1 MVCAHPGAARTSD
14 NRNRAFNKMRS
25 LLLLWAASLAA
36 QIAPGDLPVALVL
49 QGGGATLTRTG
60 ATLPILAKA
69 GDLVYSGDVL
79 SAGAR
84 TVNCR
89 NAICPAVPRDR
100 GASLFNGAALTR
112 ALLNEE
118 EGTAGT
124 AVPPLSAVR
133 QAELDGRLAAI
144 QGDPLYIRIAKAE
157 VLAEFGREAAAAAA
171 YRAIK
176 TEVPELAAQRI
187 FVLDEAAVRRRA
199 PKPDPTIGG
208 KTYALL
214 IGISQYQNAQI
225 RPLRYAHEDALL
237 MEQLLKSPRGGELAP
252 EDITVL
258 VNEAA
263 TTAAI
268 KTAFETILKR
278 ATPKDTVILLMASH
292 GTVVESS
299 NARLRGAYI
308 VTYDSDPEDLAAT
321 ALPMP
326 AVQRFIRDELGR
338 TARVIAFVDA
348 CRSGTIGTIPDR
360 AKLKINAQLDALTQ
374 TDTQLFL
381 FTASRPGE
389 VSFEGRQ
396 YGGGHGAFSFF
407 LLEALNGAADFDQDG
422 QVTVNEMTTY
432 VQQKVAEATVDKQ
445 HPREGGTL
453 DTTVRIANARQPGIA
468 LPGYVPGAVNEPG
481 AQFGVARGLETHSR
495 DLAVRVLNIRQAVD
509 FDEALRAG
517 RILPDDPAN
526 AFTAFRQLKLARKL
540 TREQVL
546 AQENRLRTALE
557 ERNQQTL
564 LDYLKGDQQP
574 ATRRQ
579 FIDAARTINAAIQIN
594 GETPYLLSRLQ
605 FCEGRVAILDK
616 DYATA
621 RRSLE
626 AALRLDSGA
635 SYIYNALGTAY
646 LEQAEFDLARK
657 AFDEAIRRAPQWAY
671 PRHNRALLQMQ
682 QGDLEAAAVTYDE
695 AIRLAPQYAY
705 LPYNQ
710 GLIYQKLNQPQLAA
724 QRFREAMAKGPQ
736 LVEPLTALGALEADQ
751 GHWAAAEKLLR
762 QAIQR
767 DPKFLP
773 ARHNLA
779 SVLARQPERRPEA
792 VTEWRAALAIDPD
805 YTRARL
811 SLAQALKTMGEPQ
824 LALAE
829 YQQLVQRGPKVLAAR
844 MELARLLAS
853 AGKIS
858 EAILHLEVVYSA
870 QPANP
875 VVAEQLG
882 DLLCSSGRSVEG
894 QMHYQSILDHDADP
908 EIRKRVRGKLKST
921 ISASR
926 Q

>member
-1 MVCAHPGAARTSD
+1 
-14 NRNRAFNKMRS
+14 MRG
-25 LLLLWAASLAA
+25 LFLLWAASLAA
-36 QIAPGDLPVALVL
+36 ETATGDLPSALVL
-49 QGGGATLTRTG
+49 AGGGATLTRLG
-60 ATLPILAKA
+60 DALPLLAKA
-69 GDLVYSGDVL
+69 GDLVYPGDVL
-79 SAGAR
+79 SSGAR
-84 TVNCR
+84 TVDCR
-89 NAICPAVPRDR
+89 QSICPQVVRDR
-100 GASLFNGAALTR
+100 AASPFNGAALTR
-112 ALLNEE
+112 TLLND
-118 EGTAGT
+118 EGE
-124 AVPPLSAVR
+124 AVATPLPPAR
-133 QAELDGRLAAI
+133 QAELDRRLAGI

-157 VLAEFGREAAAAAA
+157 VLAESGREAEAASA

-176 TEVPELAAQRI
+176 AEVPELAAQRI

-199 PKPDPTIGG
+199 PKADPTIGG

-237 MEQLLKSPRGGELAP
+237 MEQLLKSPRGGGLAP

-258 VNEAA
+258 VNQAA
-263 TTAAI
+263 TTGAI
-268 KTAFETILKR
+268 RTAFETILKK

-292 GTVVESS
+292 GTVVESG

-326 AVQRFIRDELGR
+326 LVQRFIRDELGQA
-338 TARVIAFVDA
+338 ARVIAFVDA

-360 AKLKINAQLDALTQ
+360 TKLKINAQLDALTQ

-453 DTTVRIANARQPGIA
+453 DTTVRIANTRQPGIA
-468 LPGYVPGAVNEPG
+468 MPGYVPGAANEPG
-481 AQFGVARGLETHSR
+481 AAQLGGVRSLDSHSR

-509 FDEALRAG
+509 FDEALQAG

-579 FIDAARTINAAIQIN
+579 FLDAARTINAAIQIN

-616 DYATA
+616 DYSTA

-646 LEQAEFDLARK
+646 LEQAEFSLAAK

-682 QGDLEAAAVTYDE
+682 QGDLEAAIATYDE

-710 GLIYQKLNQPQLAA
+710 GLIYQKLNQPKLAA
-724 QRFREAMAKGPQ
+724 QRFREAMDKGPQ

-751 GHWAAAEKLLR
+751 GDWVAAEQLLR
-762 QAIQR
+762 QAVKR
-767 DPKFLP
+767 DAKFLP

-779 SVLARQPERRPEA
+779 SVLARQPQRRAEA
-792 VTEWRAALAIDPD
+792 LAEWRAALVVDPG

-811 SLAQALKTMGEPQ
+811 SLARTLETAGERE
-824 LALAE
+824 LAMAE
-829 YQQLVQRGPKVLAAR
+829 YDQLVQQMPDFLAAR
-844 MELARLLAS
+844 LELARLLAT
-853 AGKIS
+853 AGRTAD
-858 EAILHLEVVYSA
+858 AIRHLEVAYAA

-875 VVAEQLG
+875 VVAEKLG
-882 DLLCSSGRSVEG
+882 DLLLASGRVVEG
-894 QMHYQSILDHDADP
+894 RAHYQTSLDLAADP
-908 EIRKRVRGKLKST
+908 ELRKRVRAKMRSPL
-921 ISASR
+921 SAR
-926 Q
+926 KR

>member
-1 MVCAHPGAARTSD
+1 
-14 NRNRAFNKMRS
+14 MRG

-36 QIAPGDLPVALVL
+36 QTATGDLPLALVL
-49 QGGGATLTRTG
+49 EGGGATLTRSGT
-60 ATLPILAKA
+60 TLPILAKA
-69 GDLVYSGDVL
+69 GDLVYSGDL
-79 SAGAR
+79 ISAGAR
-84 TVNCR
+84 TINCR
-89 NAICPAVPRDR
+89 QAICPAVPRDR
-100 GASLFNGAALTR
+100 GMSPFNGAALTR
-112 ALLNEE
+112 TLLNEDSE
-118 EGTAGT
+118 AALPEPA
-124 AVPPLSAVR
+124 PLPLAR
-133 QAELDGRLAAI
+133 QAELDRRLAAI
-144 QGDPLYIRIAKAE
+144 EGDPLYIRIAKAE
-157 VLAEFGREAAAAAA
+157 VLAEFGREAEAAAS
-171 YRAIK
+171 YRALK
-176 TEVPELAAQRI
+176 AQVPELAAQRI

-199 PKPDPTIGG
+199 PKADPTLGG

-237 MEQLLKSPRGGELAP
+237 MEQLLKSPRGGGLAA
-252 EDITVL
+252 ENITVL
-258 VNEAA
+258 VNQAA
-263 TTAAI
+263 TTGAI

-326 AVQRFIRDELGR
+326 VVQRFIRDELGQ

-453 DTTVRIANARQPGIA
+453 DTTVRIANTRQPGIA
-468 LPGYVPGAVNEPG
+468 MPGYLPGAVNEPG
-481 AQFGVARGLETHSR
+481 GAQLAGVRSLETHSR
-495 DLAVRVLNIRQAVD
+495 DLAVRVINIRQAVD
-509 FDEALRAG
+509 FDEALQAG

-579 FIDAARTINAAIQIN
+579 FLDAARTINAAIQIN

-616 DYATA
+616 DYAAA

-710 GLIYQKLNQPQLAA
+710 GLIYQKLNQFQLAA
-724 QRFREAMAKGPQ
+724 QRFREAMTKGPQ

-751 GHWAAAEKLLR
+751 GHWTAAEKLLR
-762 QAIQR
+762 QAVQR
-767 DPKFLP
+767 DPRFLP

-779 SVLARQPERRPEA
+779 SVLARQPERRREA
-792 VTEWRAALAIDPD
+792 VAEWRAALAIDPD

-811 SLAQALKTMGEPQ
+811 SLAQALETMGEPQ

-858 EAILHLEVVYSA
+858 EAILHLEVAYSA

-882 DLLCSSGRSVEG
+882 DLLCSSGRSIEG
-894 QMHYQSILDHDADP
+894 RMHYQNILDQDADP

-921 ISASR
+921 MSASR

>member
-1 MVCAHPGAARTSD
+1 
-14 NRNRAFNKMRS
+14 MRG
-25 LLLLWAASLAA
+25 LLLLWAASVAA
-36 QIAPGDLPVALVL
+36 EPVIGELPAALVL
-49 QGGGATLTRTG
+49 AGGGATLTRAG
-60 ATLPILAKA
+60 STLPMLAKA
-69 GDLVYSGDVL
+69 GDLVYPGDTL

-84 TVNCR
+84 TVDCR
-89 NAICPAVPRDR
+89 QAVCPAVPRDR
-100 GASLFNGAALTR
+100 SASPFHGAALTR
-112 ALLNEE
+112 TLFTEETDSLGAEAAALSP
-118 EGTAGT
+118 A
-124 AVPPLSAVR
+124 R
-133 QAELDGRLAAI
+133 QAELDQRLAALT
-144 QGDPLYIRIAKAE
+144 GDPLYIRIANAE
-157 VLAEFGREAAAAAA
+157 ILAQFGREADAVAA

-176 TEVPELAAQRI
+176 AEVPELAAQRI

-199 PKPDPTIGG
+199 PKPDPTLGG

-237 MEQLLKSPRGGELAP
+237 MEKLLRSPRGGGLAA

-263 TTAAI
+263 TTGAI

-326 AVQRFIRDELGR
+326 VVQRFIRDELGQ

-453 DTTVRIANARQPGIA
+453 DTTVRIANTRQPGIA
-468 LPGYVPGAVNEPG
+468 MSGYQPGAAQEPG
-481 AQFGVARGLETHSR
+481 AAQAGGVRSLDSHSR

-509 FDEALRAG
+509 FDEALQAG

-579 FIDAARTINAAIQIN
+579 FVDAARTINAAIQIN

-616 DYATA
+616 DYLTA

-626 AALRLDSGA
+626 AALRLDSSA
-635 SYIYNALGTAY
+635 AYIYNALGTAY
-646 LEQAEFDLARK
+646 LEQAEFALAGK

-682 QGDLEAAAVTYDE
+682 QGDLEAAVATYDE
-695 AIRLAPQYAY
+695 AMRLAPQYAY

-724 QRFREAMAKGPQ
+724 KRFREAMAKGPQ
-736 LVEPLTALGALEADQ
+736 LVEPLTALGAL
-751 GHWAAAEKLLR
+751 AAEQGDWAGAEQWLR
-762 QAIQR
+762 QAVQR

-779 SVLARQPERRPEA
+779 SVLARQPQRRAEA
-792 VTEWRAALAIDPD
+792 LAEWRATLAQDPG

-811 SLAQALKTMGEPQ
+811 SLAQALEGLGEREQ
-824 LALAE
+824 AIAE
-829 YQQLVQRGPKVLAAR
+829 YDQLVQRVPEFLAAR
-844 MELARLLAS
+844 LELVRLLAL
-853 AGKIS
+853 AGRTAD
-858 EAILHLEVVYSA
+858 AIHQLELADAA
-870 QPANP
+870 QPASP

-882 DLLCSSGRSVEG
+882 DLLQASGRIEEARAR
-894 QMHYQSILDHDADP
+894 YQAILDREVNP
-908 EIRKRVRGKLKST
+908 EVRKRLRAKLKPPVL
-921 ISASR
+921 AR
-926 Q
+926 KQ